1 MASRSLLWVDL
12 RAKRSAPDLC
22 SSLPKPYGAQR
33 ITCASE
39 IPPRIESVLPWAVCF
54 EYDCPDARGLQV
66 LAETKRHHS
75 STPIVMLTAEH
86 SQSLAEWAL
95 RTCVWDYLIKPVSL
109 RNLCHCLMTIYRGTP
124 AGTPSNPG
132 AARQLTGDVQ
142 PGLDREL
149 SGKWLLVLSYV
160 EANYVE
166 KISLATVAGLCGL
179 SPFQFSRAFKKAKG
193 VTFRDFVLDFRIER
207 AAQSLK
213 NPGAPV
219 TDVAFGV
226 GFNDLSYFARM
237 FRWRFGVSPSHY
249 RETHETRQL
258 LLFPPEDAA

>member
-12 RAKRSAPDLC
+12 RKERSVPDLC
-22 SSLPKPYGAQR
+22 SSLPKQYAAQR
-33 ITCASE
+33 VTRASE
-39 IPPRIESVLPWAVCF
+39 IPPKIESILPWAVCF
-54 EYDCPDARGLQV
+54 EYDCPDTRGLRV
-66 LAETKRHHS
+66 LAETKRYHS

-109 RNLCHCLMTIYRGTP
+109 RSLCHCLMAIYRGSP
-124 AGTPSNPG
+124 LGDSPNLGT
-132 AARQLTGDVQ
+132 ARLLNGDVQ
-142 PGLDREL
+142 SEFDQEL
-149 SGKWLLVLSYV
+149 NGKWLLVLSYV
-160 EANYVE
+160 VANYVE
-166 KISLATVAGLCGL
+166 KISLATVAKICGL

-213 NPGAPV
+213 DPCASI

-237 FRWRFGVSPSHY
+237 FRRRFGVSPSNY
-249 RETHETRQL
+249 RETHEVRQM
-258 LLFPPEDAA
+258 LLFPPEAP